1 MSPARLANVIQNNPA
16 DSHQIERLT
25 RLNIADMLD
34 NFGLGG
40 LRYGRRLI
48 ELACR
53 APAQILAS
61 QVAGFDRRVGEAG
74 LQTAARE
81 WLLPYVNRLEISGG
95 DRIPTDGGVIVAA
108 NHPGMTDSLACFS
121 SIARP
126 DLHLVSADR
135 PFMRTMTHI
144 ARRTFFVSDQDHER
158 LTVVRQVSRFVQ
170 QGGAVLICPA
180 GQIEPDPA
188 VQPGASESLETW
200 SDSLGLFVRL
210 APRAVVIP
218 AVVSGVVYG
227 PALHHPLTRL
237 RKSPKD
243 RERVAA
249 TLQAFWQSTGR
260 ITPRMRVRVEFGMPL
275 PASDLIPLGD
285 AHLITRAITAAVRRL
300 IERAAS
306 AATPEQA
313 AAAAASTQPDRAYQ
327 STQQIDLKEEAQ
339 P

>member
-1 MSPARLANVIQNNPA
+1 MIQDTPVPITTQSETLIETLA
-16 DSHQIERLT
+16 

-34 NFGLGG
+34 NLGLSD

-48 ELACR
+48 ERACR
-53 APAQILAS
+53 LPARVLAR
-61 QVAGFDRRVGEAG
+61 QVAGFDRRVGEVG

-81 WLLPYVNRLEISGG
+81 WLLPYVDRLEIVGS
-95 DRIPTDGGVIVAA
+95 DHVPASGGVILAV
-108 NHPGMTDSLACFS
+108 NHPGMTDTLACFS

-126 DLHLVSADR
+126 DLHIVSADR
-135 PFMRTMTHI
+135 PFVRALDHI
-144 ARRTFFVSDQDHER
+144 AQRTFFVSDQPHER
-158 LTVVRQVSRFVQ
+158 LITVRQVSRFVQ

-188 VQPGASESLETW
+188 VMQGAIESLKTW

-210 APRAVVIP
+210 APQAVVVP

-249 TLQAFWQSTGR
+249 TLQVFWQSTGR
-260 ITPRMRVRVEFGMPL
+260 ITRHMRVRIELGAPL
-275 PASDLIPLGD
+275 PAAELISIGD
-285 AHLITRAITAAVRRL
+285 AGQITRTITAAVGRL
-300 IERAAS
+300 IDRA
-306 AATPEQA
+306 TV
-313 AAAAASTQPDRAYQ
+313 AAAASLQPDHAYQ
-327 STQQIDLKEEAQ
+327 SAQPMDLKEEAQ

>member
-1 MSPARLANVIQNNPA
+1 VINDNPVPIN
-16 DSHQIERLT
+16 QIETLT

-34 NFGLGG
+34 NFGLNG
-40 LRYGRRLI
+40 LRYGRHLI
-48 ELACR
+48 ERMCWLPARVLAR
-53 APAQILAS
+53 QA
-61 QVAGFDRRVGEAG
+61 AGFDRRVGEVG

-81 WLLPYVNRLEISGG
+81 WLLPYVQRIDSVGG
-95 DRIPTDGGVIVAA
+95 DSIPASGGVIVAA

-135 PFMRTMTHI
+135 PFVRTLDHV
-144 ARRTFFVSDQDHER
+144 AQRTFFVSDQPGER
-158 LTVVRQVSRFVQ
+158 LTVVRQISRFVQ

-188 VQPGASESLETW
+188 VMPGAREALAAW

-210 APRAVVIP
+210 APQSVVVP

-227 PALHHPLTRL
+227 PALRHPLTRL
-237 RKSPKD
+237 RRSQRD

-260 ITPRMRVRVEFGMPL
+260 ITRHMNVRIEFGAPL
-275 PASDLIPLGD
+275 PAANLIPLGD
-285 AHLITRAITAAVRRL
+285 AGRITRAITAAVGNL
-300 IERAAS
+300 IDR
-306 AATPEQA
+306 A
-313 AAAAASTQPDRAYQ
+313 AAAAASWQPDRAYQ
-327 STQQIDLKEEAQ
+327 SAQRTDLKEEART
-339 P
+339 

>member
-1 MSPARLANVIQNNPA
+1 VIQDNLA
-16 DSHQIERLT
+16 SITQIQTLT

-34 NFGLGG
+34 NFGLSG

-48 ELACR
+48 ERACWL
-53 APAQILAS
+53 PAQVLAR
-61 QVAGFDRRVGEAG
+61 QVAGFDRRVGQVG

-81 WLLPYVNRLEISGG
+81 WLLPYVDRLEIVGR
-95 DRIPTDGGVIVAA
+95 DRVPVSGGVILAV
-108 NHPGMTDSLACFS
+108 NHPGMTDTLVCFS

-126 DLHLVSADR
+126 DLHIVSADR
-135 PFMRTMTHI
+135 PFVRTLDHI
-144 ARRTFFVSDQDHER
+144 AQRTFFVSEQPNER
-158 LTVVRQVSRFVQ
+158 LAVVRQVSRFVQ

-188 VQPGASESLETW
+188 VMPGAIESLKSW

-218 AVVSGVVYG
+218 AVVSGVVYR

-260 ITPRMRVRVEFGMPL
+260 ITQHMRVRIEFGMPL
-275 PASDLIPLGD
+275 PAADLIPIGD
-285 AHLITRAITAAVRRL
+285 AGQITRAITAAVGGL
-300 IERAAS
+300 IDR
-306 AATPEQA
+306 A
-313 AAAAASTQPDRAYQ
+313 AAAVASLQPDHAYQ
-327 STQQIDLKEEAQ
+327 SSRQIDLKEEAQ
-339 P
+339 S